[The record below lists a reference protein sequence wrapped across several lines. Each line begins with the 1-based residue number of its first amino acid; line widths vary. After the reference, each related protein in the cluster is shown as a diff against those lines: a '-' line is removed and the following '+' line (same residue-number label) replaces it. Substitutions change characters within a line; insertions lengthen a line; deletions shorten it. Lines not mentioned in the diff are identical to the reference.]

1 VTPKVRRGAVA
12 DGMFS
17 LDGRV
22 AIVTGSGT
30 GIGRATALLL
40 AEHGADIVLAAR
52 RVALL
57 ENTAAS
63 IREIGRRALVVPTDV
78 TDFGACEHLVGTAL
92 E

>member
-1 VTPKVRRGAVA
+1 MA

-40 AEHGADIVLAAR
+40 AEHGADIDALDALQHIVVP
-52 RVALL
+52 VALPDRDAF
-57 ENTAAS
+57 EQ
-63 IREIGRRALVVPTDV
+63 
-78 TDFGACEHLVGTAL
+78 
-92 E
+92 